1 MNSTAM
7 YEQLDLAVEKILSGE
22 AVMPEE
28 FDPLVA
34 ELMPIA
40 EDLGLLPRAEFR
52 ANLAV
57 KLAISHGGE
66 VISIRRAED
75 PILPSLFGTDG
86 SYGVRKSNFAVS
98 AALHAAALL
107 LIATSSLWL
116 SHHEQKVRLQTTSLV
131 TDISPYLPSSSG
143 VNSGGG
149 GGGGDRDKLAASK
162 GDAPRFAREQIT
174 PPAIVVRNNDPKL
187 QVDPTVVGPPDITLS
202 KLGNTGDPLT
212 GILGP
217 ASNGTGSGGGIGNG
231 AGGGVGP
238 GRGPGVGAGV
248 GGGYGGGIYTLGNG
262 VSAPRAIYDPEPQ
275 YSEEARKAKFQG
287 AVILA
292 IIVGADGRA
301 HDVKIARSLGMGLD
315 EKAIE
320 AVKQWR
326 FLPAM
331 KDGQPVSVLV
341 NVEVD
346 FRVF

>member
-1 MNSTAM
+1 M
-7 YEQLDLAVEKILSGE
+7 YEQLDQAVEKILSGE
-22 AVMPEE
+22 AVLPEE

-34 ELMPIA
+34 DLMPIA
-40 EDLGLLPRAEFR
+40 EDIHLLARAEFR
-52 ANLAV
+52 AKLAV
-57 KLAISHGGE
+57 DLAISHGGE

-86 SYGVRKSNFAVS
+86 NCPVRKSNFAVS

-116 SHHEQKVRLQTTSLV
+116 SHHEQKVKLQTSASLIDV
-131 TDISPYLPSSSG
+131 SPYIATNSG
-143 VNSGGG
+143 ANSGGG

-162 GDAPRFAREQIT
+162 GDAPRFSREQLT

-187 QVDPTVVGPPDITLS
+187 QVEPAVVGPPDITLS

-217 ASNGTGSGGGIGNG
+217 SSNGTGTGGGIGSG

-238 GRGPGVGAGV
+238 GYGPGVGAGS
-248 GGGYGGGIYTLGNG
+248 GGGYGGGIYKLGNG

-287 AVILA
+287 AVVLA

-301 HDVKIARSLGMGLD
+301 HDIKIARSLGMGLD

-320 AVKQWR
+320 AVKQWK